1 MLSYGCRPFPF
12 VVPTMRLLIALFCAL
27 TFVACGSDSDSSPTS
42 PSPATPRGEYS
53 QTDRVVGTGTEATNG
68 RNVTVNYTG
77 WLYNPSATDG
87 KGTQFDSSLSP
98 GRTPF
103 PFTLGGN
110 GVISGF
116 NRGVLGMRVGGRRRL
131 VIPPE
136 LAYGAA
142 GNGPIGPNATLVF
155 EIELL
160 SVQ

>member
-1 MLSYGCRPFPF
+1 
-12 VVPTMRLLIALFCAL
+12 MRLLIALFCAL
-27 TFVACGSDSDSSPTS
+27 TFVACGSDSDSSPTG
-42 PSPATPRGEYS
+42 PSTPRAEYS
-53 QTDRVVGTGTEATNG
+53 QTDLVVGTGTEATNG
-68 RNVTVNYTG
+68 RSVTVNYTG

-116 NRGVLGMRVGGRRRL
+116 NRGVLGMRIGGRRRIVL
-131 VIPPE
+131 PPE
-136 LAYGAA
+136 LAYGAS
-142 GNGPIGPNATLVF
+142 GNPPAIGSNATLVF

>member
-1 MLSYGCRPFPF
+1 
-12 VVPTMRLLIALFCAL
+12 MRLLIALFCAL
-27 TFVACGSDSDSSPTS
+27 TFVACGSDSDSSPTG
-42 PSPATPRGEYS
+42 PSTPRAEYS
-53 QTDRVVGTGTEATNG
+53 QTDLVVGTGSEATNG

-116 NRGVLGMRVGGRRRL
+116 NRGVLGMRIGGRRRIVL
-131 VIPPE
+131 PPE
-136 LAYGAA
+136 LAYGASGSPPA
-142 GNGPIGPNATLVF
+142 IGPNATLVF